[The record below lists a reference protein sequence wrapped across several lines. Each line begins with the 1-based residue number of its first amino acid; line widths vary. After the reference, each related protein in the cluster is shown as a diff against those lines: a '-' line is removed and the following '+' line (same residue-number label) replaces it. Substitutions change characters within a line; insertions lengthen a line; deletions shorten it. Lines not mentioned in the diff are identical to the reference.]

1 MKRNKDFT
9 SDAVRDSIQ
18 ATMAKIEAYFNK
30 KWAPGKEYDVIKH
43 INALLDEELDKY
55 LAPGEAGDAYRH
67 LASYSREKGKKY
79 DTIYAKNLEKY
90 GPHLMLLL
98 VEYADTI
105 VLTGRYDVGDRYDQ
119 VSDDIMKKQM
129 KHLFSVE
136 SIKPAIDAETAAI
149 AKFMKEHG
157 VEDYSITNGTVALA
171 VDVNDDITLVK
182 KDAPRGLFRHEF
194 GKISGSFIC
203 RDCGLKSLQFGPKEV
218 GGDFDCSNNHLSKYD
233 LHNAPKVVGG
243 NFIWQGNDD
252 QVTYT
257 EIKKNIKVGGRIYTD
272 APLTPEE
279 KEDFKQQLIKEQN
292 AFMEVYKA
300 KGKVMDKAVQEKD
313 IKTLEECREFFI
325 NAVDF
330 FKERPWLKE
339 TGMKISYKV
348 LLKIYA
354 HLHQMAP
361 EKYPDFGE
369 EVCKVSKLTEKGK
382 YPDSYSW

>member
-30 KWAPGKEYDVIKH
+30 KWAPGKEYDVIEH
-43 INALLDEELDKY
+43 INALLDDELDKY
-55 LAPGEAGDAYRH
+55 IAPGEAGDAYRH
-67 LASYSREKGKKY
+67 LAGYSREKGKKY
-79 DTIYAKNLEKY
+79 DAIYAKYLEKY

-98 VEYADTI
+98 VEYANSL
-105 VLTGRYDVGDRYDQ
+105 VLAGRYDVGDRYDQ
-119 VSDDIMKKQM
+119 VSTDIMKKQQE
-129 KHLFSVE
+129 HLFSDE
-136 SIKPAIDAETAAI
+136 SIQQMIDGETKAI

-157 VEDYSITNGTVALA
+157 VKNYSITNGKIALA
-171 VDVNDDITLVK
+171 IDVKDDITLVK
-182 KDAPRGLFRHEF
+182 KDAPRGSFRHEF
-194 GKISGSFIC
+194 GKVSGSFIC

-218 GGDFDCSNNHLSKYD
+218 GGDFDCSNNHLSKYSLD
-233 LHNAPKVVGG
+233 DAPKVVGG

-257 EIKKNIKVGGRIYTD
+257 EIKKNTKVGGRIYTD

-300 KGKVMDKAVQEKD
+300 KGRVMEKAVQEED
-313 IKTLEECREFFI
+313 VKTLEECREFF
-325 NAVDF
+325 NNSVDF

-339 TGMKISYKV
+339 TGMKISYQILIKV
-348 LLKIYA
+348 YA
-354 HLHQMAP
+354 HLHKLAP
-361 EKYPDFGE
+361 EKYPDFRE
-369 EVCKVSKLTEKGK
+369 ELSRVSKLVEKRK
-382 YPDSYSW
+382 YPDSYNW

>member
-18 ATMAKIEAYFNK
+18 GTLEKVKVYFEKN
-30 KWAPGKEYDVIKH
+30 WAPGKEYDVIEH
-43 INALLDEELDKY
+43 INALLDAELDKY
-55 LAPGEAGDAYRH
+55 IAPGEAGNAYRH

-79 DTIYAKNLEKY
+79 EAIYAKNLEKY
-90 GPHLMLLL
+90 GPHLMSLL
-98 VEYADTI
+98 VEYADTL
-105 VLTGRYDVGDRYDQ
+105 VLTGRYDVGDRYGQ

-136 SIKPAIDAETAAI
+136 SIKPAIDAESAAI

-171 VDVNDDITLVK
+171 VDVDDDITLVK
-182 KDAPRGLFRHEF
+182 KDAPRGEFRHEF
-194 GKISGSFIC
+194 GTVSGSFIC
-203 RDCGLKSLQFGPKEV
+203 RDCGLKTLLFGPKEV

-257 EIKKNIKVGGRIYTD
+257 EIKKTIKVGGRIYTD

-279 KEDFKQQLIKEQN
+279 KKDFKQQLIKEQN

-300 KGKVMDKAVQEKD
+300 KGRIMEKAVQEED
-313 IKTLEECREFFI
+313 IKTLEECREFFN

-330 FKERPWLKE
+330 FKERPWLEE
-339 TGMKISYKV
+339 TGMKISYQL

-354 HLHQMAP
+354 HLHKLAP
-361 EKYPDFGE
+361 EKYPDFME
-369 EVCKVSKLTEKGK
+369 EVSRVSKLTNKKKFPG
-382 YPDSYSW
+382 SYNW